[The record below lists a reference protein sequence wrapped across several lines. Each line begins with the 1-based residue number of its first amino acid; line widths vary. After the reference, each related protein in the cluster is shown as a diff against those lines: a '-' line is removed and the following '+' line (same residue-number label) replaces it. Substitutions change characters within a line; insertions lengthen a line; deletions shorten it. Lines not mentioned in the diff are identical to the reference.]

1 MPRRRSPSILWGGGT
16 VAVLLL
22 IAATTPWLAP
32 YDPAEQL
39 DPPAGRNRP
48 PGTVL
53 AAVHLADGAWRLADR
68 VRRTPAGL
76 ELERLGQVQDLPA
89 AQVLNLTA
97 NGVADRRL
105 FVLGSDRFGR
115 DLLSRLLHGARISLA
130 VGLVAAF
137 ISLTLGVFVGS
148 AAALGGGVID
158 AVLMRFVDSLLAFPY
173 LFLLLGA
180 SAFFHPGTGTTILI
194 LGCTAWAAIS
204 RLTRAEIVSLKH
216 REFILAARAMGQHPL
231 ATLWRHLLPNAFTP
245 VLIQA
250 TLLIGVLILLES
262 SLSFLGM
269 GIQPPTP
276 SWGNLVSEGTN
287 ALVQT
292 WWLATFPGAAIAVT
306 VIAFNLL
313 ADGLRDTFDPR
324 SNDG

>member
-1 MPRRRSPSILWGGGT
+1 
-16 VAVLLL
+16 VAALVLVA
-22 IAATTPWLAP
+22 IAAPWLAP

-39 DPPAGRNRP
+39 DPPAGHNRP

-53 AAVHLADGAWRLADR
+53 AAIHLADGVWRLADR
-68 VRRTPAGL
+68 ARRTRDGL
-76 ELERLGQVQDLPA
+76 ELERLGQVQELPA

-97 NGVADRRL
+97 NGVADRRVFL
-105 FVLGSDRFGR
+105 LGSDRFGR
-115 DLLSRLLHGARISLA
+115 DLLSRLIYGARVSLA
-130 VGLVAAF
+130 VGIVAAF
-137 ISLTLGVFVGS
+137 LSLTLGVVVGS
-148 AAALGGGVID
+148 AAALSGPAID
-158 AVLMRFVDSLLAFPY
+158 AVLMRLVDALLAFPY

-180 SAFFHPGTGTTILI
+180 AAFFHPGTATTILI

-204 RLTRAEIVSLKH
+204 RLTRAEIASLKQ

-245 VLIQA
+245 VLIQS
-250 TLLIGVLILLES
+250 TLLIGTLILLES
-262 SLSFLGM
+262 SLSFLGL

-287 ALVQT
+287 ALVQA

-324 SNDG
+324 A